1 MVRLVIFLVFFAA
14 LVLAAGSVLRFLGVV
29 SQSAAPPLAA
39 ARATEDRMPAIMR
52 NVAYALLLALMIGI
66 ATGWLGGL

>member
-14 LVLAAGSVLRFLGVV
+14 LVLAATSVLRFLGVV
-29 SQSAAPPLAA
+29 SQTGSRPPATTLAM
-39 ARATEDRMPAIMR
+39 EDRMPAIMR